1 MYAYSDDDEDSD
13 NSSIM
18 SYVSDDDNYVGGAVP
33 VPVPVADNNDE
44 LIKLNLYAYM
54 EGGHTGNS
62 DKKNNKTH
70 ITKDNLPEI
79 LEKIYNNPEYSK
91 FIIEL
96 LRSAAKEQ
104 HETLFNS
111 VYKYLENNVQPDFLK
126 EILKKMDLVYL
137 LTEMDELNNIGNNYK
152 TKCHSI
158 FDEVINNSLY
168 DSNEEYDK
176 IMKEIPDKI
185 KIQGKNNLNGFTYE
199 TNDGKEEM
207 SKKFKIQPVEADG
220 NCFYYA
226 VLEASK
232 DKGIWPGSEML
243 KDKPLKDAM
252 IEFRQKLAK
261 FMESDKYKECDDMNR
276 VASKDGPE
284 EESNELYKK
293 ILRKIEKPGLW
304 GRDEVTGVIK
314 CLDPSDKVSKLTIFQ
329 YNSISQTWSNKDAV
343 EKRGDNTIYLITDN
357 IHYNWLKPIESSA
370 SE

>member
-18 SYVSDDDNYVGGAVP
+18 SYVSDDDNYVGGAV
-33 VPVPVADNNDE
+33 ASTDNNDE

-54 EGGHTGNS
+54 EGGHPGNS
-62 DKKNNKTH
+62 DKKNNKTP
-70 ITKDNLPEI
+70 ITEKNLSYI
-79 LEKIYNNPEYSK
+79 LKNIYNHKEYSK

-96 LRSAAKEQ
+96 LRSAAENKDK
-104 HETLFNS
+104 TLFNS
-111 VYKYLENNVQPDFLK
+111 VYEYLENNVQLDFLEK
-126 EILKKMDLVYL
+126 ILKKMDLVYL
-137 LTEMDELNNIGNNYK
+137 LTEMDELNNIGRNYK

-158 FDEVINNSLY
+158 FDKVINNSLY

-185 KIQGKNNLNGFTYE
+185 KIQGKDDLSRFTYE

-207 SKKFKIQPVEADG
+207 SKKFKIQEVKADG

-232 DKGIWPGSEML
+232 DKDIWPGSEML
-243 KDKPLKDAM
+243 KDENLHDAM
-252 IEFRQKLAK
+252 ERFRKELAE
-261 FMESDKYKECDDMNR
+261 FMESDKYKKCPMNSW
-276 VASKDGPE
+276 ASKDGPE

-304 GRDEVTGVIK
+304 GGEEVIGVIN
-314 CLDPSDKVSKLTIFQ
+314 CLAPSDSKLTIFQ

-343 EKRGDNTIYLITDN
+343 EKEHDNTIYLITDN
-357 IHYNWLKPIESSA
+357 IHYNWLKPIEFSA